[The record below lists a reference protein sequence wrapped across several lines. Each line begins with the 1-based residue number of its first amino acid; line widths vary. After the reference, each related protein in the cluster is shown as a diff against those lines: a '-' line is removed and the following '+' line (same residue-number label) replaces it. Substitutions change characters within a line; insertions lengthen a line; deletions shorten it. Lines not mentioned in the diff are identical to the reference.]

1 MRFLIILW
9 KRAKNALEE
18 YEINLFVIVITPI
31 MNFHA

>member
-1 MRFLIILW
+1 MK
-9 KRAKNALEE
+9 KRAKNALGE